1 MAVKRLGKEHQ
12 AFQKDPPPFIW
23 ARPNESKCVPLP
35 LLLLLL
41 VVTFTKA
48 RSVPSLALLLAI
60 RPR

>member
-41 VVTFTKA
+41 VV
-48 RSVPSLALLLAI
+48 VLLALWS
-60 RPR
+60 

>member
-1 MAVKRLGKEHQ
+1 MSASKMAVKRLGKEHQ

-41 VVTFTKA
+41 VV
-48 RSVPSLALLLAI
+48 VLLALWS
-60 RPR
+60 